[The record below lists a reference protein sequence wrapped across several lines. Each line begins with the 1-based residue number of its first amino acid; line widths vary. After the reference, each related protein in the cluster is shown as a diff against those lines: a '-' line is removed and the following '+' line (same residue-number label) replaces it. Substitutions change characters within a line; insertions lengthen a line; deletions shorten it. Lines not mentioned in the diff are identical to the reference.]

1 MVGWLIKIA
10 QKLDPIM
17 APLKAALLSG
27 PQIQVDETPF
37 QVLNEPG
44 RSNRTKST
52 MWVFRGGDPQKPVI
66 CFRYFPTRSAD
77 VAREVLRNYRGYC
90 QTDGFAGYESL
101 EKTHP
106 WLRMVL
112 CLAHARRFFVRVIEA
127 RPQSAKGKT
136 GRGEVA
142 LG

>member
-27 PQIQVDETPF
+27 PQIQVDETPL

-52 MWVFRGGDPQKPVI
+52 M
-66 CFRYFPTRSAD
+66 
-77 VAREVLRNYRGYC
+77 
-90 QTDGFAGYESL
+90 
-101 EKTHP
+101 
-106 WLRMVL
+106 
-112 CLAHARRFFVRVIEA
+112 
-127 RPQSAKGKT
+127 
-136 GRGEVA
+136 
-142 LG
+142 